1 MEIKEVLEKIRERE
15 KEDMVVFLTIDGFME
30 AKLENFIKQP
40 ADGILYDLNRER
52 ITTITLAEAGEIDQ
66 RWANDYAVAVTIEYL
81 HDRLS
86 ASLSEVEKLQN
97 ALTDIMAAESP
108 RDMYDIAE
116 TISNQSE
123 IEE

>member
-40 ADGILYDLNRER
+40 ADGILYDLNRDR
-52 ITTITLAEAGEIDQ
+52 ITTITLAGAGIIDQ
-66 RWANDYAVAVTIEYL
+66 RWVNDYAVAVTIEYL
-81 HDRLS
+81 HDRLT
-86 ASLSEVEKLQN
+86 ASLSEIEKLQN
-97 ALTDIMAAESP
+97 ALADTMAAESP

-116 TISNQSE
+116 TISNQPESE
-123 IEE
+123 E